1 MRDEKIKVQSES
13 RERHFVRC
21 YHDFIDC
28 DLLTG
33 EEKITF
39 LILKRFLDIRADQGN
54 VYPTLKTIQKMT
66 RWGKN
71 KVLRIMDS
79 LQKKGV
85 VIVKRR
91 GLSRSN
97 IYVINDKRDMWKSQT
112 IEELQ
117 AAAEET
123 GLEKAIRLIEAAG
136 GQVSFPDKE
145 KGLITDVKPTKATT
159 DISTH
164 SKNLCMDNPTVKK
177 SKSQDRKNA
186 FHNFEQRSYD
196 YDELEK
202 RLTNRGASHE

>member
-1 MRDEKIKVQSES
+1 MRDEKIKVQSGN

-33 EEKITF
+33 EEKIIF
-39 LILKRFLDIRADQGN
+39 LILKRFLDVRADQGN

-66 RWGKN
+66 SWGKN
-71 KVLRIMDS
+71 KVLRVMDS

-85 VIVKRR
+85 VVVKRR

-97 IYVINDKRDMWKSQT
+97 LYVINDKANMWKAQT
-112 IEELQ
+112 IEEMQ
-117 AAAEET
+117 TAAVETAE
-123 GLEKAIRLIEAAG
+123 EKAIRYLRSIGYTDFIKAERPAG
-136 GQVSFPDKE
+136 AGEPTTAPDKADQSN
-145 KGLITDVKPTKATT
+145 KYPNN
-159 DISTH
+159 
-164 SKNLCMDNPTVKK
+164 KNTGYKD
-177 SKSQDRKNA
+177 KSQYKTNA

-202 RLTNRGASHE
+202 RLTVRGASHE